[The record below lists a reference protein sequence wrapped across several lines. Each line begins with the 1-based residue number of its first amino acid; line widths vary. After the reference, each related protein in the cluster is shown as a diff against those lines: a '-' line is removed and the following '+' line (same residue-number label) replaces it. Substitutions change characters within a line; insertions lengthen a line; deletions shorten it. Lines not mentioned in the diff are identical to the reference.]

1 MLGDRYQVVYL
12 TGCQPE
18 CRQEAK
24 NGQWENGFYTETL
37 QQQITHAVT
46 EEERQ
51 RVCNAL
57 SLTNLCGRLH
67 KATEG
72 QNGSCYVDYP
82 VSYGAEENH
91 WYRAIRALPDQ
102 RLASVPIVAMTANAF
117 DEDMHNAIQA
127 GMNGSL
133 AKPLDVNKLYDMMRQ
148 CLK

>member
-37 QQQITHAVT
+37 QQQITHGVT

-57 SLTNLCGRLH
+57 PLTNLCGRLH

-82 VSYGAEENH
+82 VSPKRTIGT
-91 WYRAIRALPDQ
+91 
-102 RLASVPIVAMTANAF
+102 VPSAPCRISGW
-117 DEDMHNAIQA
+117 HRC
-127 GMNGSL
+127 
-133 AKPLDVNKLYDMMRQ
+133 PLWL
-148 CLK
+148 